1 MNQSRW
7 WPARGHRGLA
17 STVVIGLLAASGAV
31 CVGVAVTHQ
40 HAPRPPTNDSIQ
52 PAPNKTDPPQPSP
65 NASSPKPA
73 RVALVLPASVP
84 IALTIA
90 AIGVKTRLQRVGQAA
105 DGSLEVPAPGPT
117 YDVPGWYRYS
127 PTPGALGPSVI
138 VGHVDSAAHGPS
150 VFWRLGSLK
159 VQDLVRVTRADGSVA
174 IFAIDD
180 VRRFRKTRFPTRLV
194 YGNTDHA
201 ALRLITCGGPLEA
214 GHYRDNIV
222 VLASLVRQVLPR

>member
-1 MNQSRW
+1 MRQSRW
-7 WPARGHRGLA
+7 WPDHGHRGLA
-17 STVVIGLLAASGAV
+17 GLVVIGLLAASGAI

-40 HAPRPPTNDSIQ
+40 HGARPPDS
-52 PAPNKTDPPQPSP
+52 ATDSTHKPSP
-65 NASSPKPA
+65 GQSDRPKPSPVESSPSA
-73 RVALVLPASVP
+73 GALVLPASVP

-105 DGSLEVPAPGPT
+105 DGSLEVPAPGPS

-138 VGHVDSAAHGPS
+138 VGHVDSAAYGPS
-150 VFWRLGSLK
+150 VFWRLGTLRRHD
-159 VQDLVRVTRADGSVA
+159 VVRVKRADGSVA
-174 IFAIDD
+174 VFAIDD
-180 VRRFRKTRFPTRLV
+180 VRRFRKTQFPSKLV

-201 ALRLITCGGPLEA
+201 ALRLITCGGPLEG

-222 VLASLVRQVLPR
+222 VLASLVRAG

>member
-1 MNQSRW
+1 MRVSRW

-17 STVVIGLLAASGAV
+17 SSVVIGLLAASGAV

-40 HAPRPPTNDSIQ
+40 HAPRPPTNDSIHRAPTKAVPSQ
-52 PAPNKTDPPQPSP
+52 PAPD
-65 NASSPKPA
+65 ASSPKPTD
-73 RVALVLPASVP
+73 VALVLPASVP
-84 IALTIA
+84 IGLTIA

-150 VFWRLGSLK
+150 VFWRLGSLQAHD
-159 VQDLVRVTRADGSVA
+159 VVRVTRTDGSVA
-174 IFAIDD
+174 VFAIDD
-180 VRRFRKTRFPTRLV
+180 VRRFRKTRFPSRLV

-201 ALRLITCGGPLEA
+201 ALRLITCGGPLEG

-222 VLASLVRQVLPR
+222 VLASLVREILPR